1 MSCFKFVNLSVN
13 PLHSSKYT
21 QWNEVEARVDDFIQ
35 NFFILGAFCSQEC
48 WKSLFPRRGTSLKES
63 IRGGT
68 YFLSGGIS
76 PVEVYKRVGKS
87 VISTCKGPKMA
98 NRSSDLFIFKKTL
111 HLQKLK
117 GMHLLNLVCERGT
130 NLLLLLLLFF
140 FSRRYTKGLSFLSKY
155 CLFPAWKQS
164 FSP

>member
-1 MSCFKFVNLSVN
+1 MSCFEFVNLSVN

-21 QWNEVEARVDDFIQ
+21 QWNEVEARLDDFIQ

-98 NRSSDLFIFKKTL
+98 NRSMLWLWKSQKTSWRSDLFIFKKTV

-117 GMHLLNLVCERGT
+117 GIYLLNLWMGYQ
-130 NLLLLLLLFF
+130 FF
-140 FSRRYTKGLSFLSKY
+140 VFVVVVVVF
-155 CLFPAWKQS
+155 Q
-164 FSP
+164 

>member
-1 MSCFKFVNLSVN
+1 MSCFEFVNLSVN

-21 QWNEVEARVDDFIQ
+21 QWNEVEARLDDFIQ

-48 WKSLFPRRGTSLKES
+48 WKGLFPRRGTSLKES

-98 NRSSDLFIFKKTL
+98 NRSMLWLWKSKKKTSWRSDLFIFKKTV

-117 GMHLLNLVCERGT
+117 GIYLLNLWMGYQ
-130 NLLLLLLLFF
+130 FF
-140 FSRRYTKGLSFLSKY
+140 VFVVVVVVF
-155 CLFPAWKQS
+155 Q
-164 FSP
+164 